1 MAAPEPSAQEMPQMP
16 SMMPML
22 IMMVIMFGLY
32 ALDGE
37 NHTIGVLLNYV
48 FGVLDFSGQYPVVTL
63 MLVGAIMAGLTTL
76 LRSLTTDMIEQ
87 AKSQQIMSAFN
98 QEFRQARL
106 DNNLYKVKKLTEL
119 QPVMMAKNMESSN
132 KMMKMMPYTMI
143 IIVPMFLWVRYF
155 VDVTL
160 ASNAIIAIPW
170 ALGGVSLQAN
180 LVLPVWILIYSLIS
194 IPFGQILGRI
204 IRGYQFKK
212 RLKELDS
219 EYVEVEEVA

>member
-1 MAAPEPSAQEMPQMP
+1 
-16 SMMPML
+16 
-22 IMMVIMFGLY
+22 MMVIMFGLY